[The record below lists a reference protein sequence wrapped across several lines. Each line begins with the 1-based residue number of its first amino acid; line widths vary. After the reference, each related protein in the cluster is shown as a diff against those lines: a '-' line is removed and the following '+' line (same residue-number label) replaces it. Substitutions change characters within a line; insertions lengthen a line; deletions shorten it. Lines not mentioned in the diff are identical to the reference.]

1 MFHFGHFN
9 EEDKKV
15 SRVEVTVSNETLIRI
30 VLIVLITIGLVEAFL
45 RIKAALVLLLLSFF
59 LSLVLNG
66 PVTWIANFLPG
77 KIRGSRLI
85 ATTVSYIVVIVILG
99 AFIAYIIPPFVHQT
113 ERFIAAAPNLVRDT
127 QNQHTALGKFV
138 RNHHLQSQVNN
149 LSSQLSRQLKNI
161 GGVAFNSIIRIAKD
175 VFSMLAVLALTFMM
189 LIEGPR
195 WLNGL
200 RSIFVRPQH
209 NNAVNRVAHEMYRVI
224 RGYVNGQVLLAI
236 IAALLVAPSLFI
248 MGVSYPVALMA
259 IVFISGL
266 IPMLGHTI
274 GATILTV
281 VALFHSVTAAIVVL
295 VWYVIYINIENYV
308 LAPRI
313 QANTTKMSPLLVLI
327 AIVVGINFG
336 GLLGGLIAIP
346 VAAIIR
352 VLIIEFLEQQNR
364 LPKNYLKDINEE
376 SGT

>member
-1 MFHFGHFN
+1 MFHFGHSNN
-9 EEDKKV
+9 EVDERTHVD
-15 SRVEVTVSNETLIRI
+15 VTISNETLVRVIF
-30 VLIVLITIGLVEAFL
+30 IVLITIGLVEAFL
-45 RIKAALVLLLLSFF
+45 RIKSALVLLLLAFF

-66 PVTWIANFLPG
+66 PVTWIANLLPG
-77 KIRGSRLI
+77 RIRGSRLI
-85 ATTVSYIVVIVILG
+85 ATTVSYIVVLLLLG
-99 AFIAYIIPPFVHQT
+99 AFSAYIIPPFVHQT

-138 RNHHLQSQVNN
+138 RDHHLQNQVNN
-149 LSSQLSRQLKNI
+149 LSSQLSGQLKNI
-161 GGVAFNSIIRIAKD
+161 GGVAFNSIIRIVKD
-175 VFSMLAVLALTFMM
+175 VFSLVAVLALTFMM

-200 RSIFVRPQH
+200 RAIFVRPH
-209 NNAVNRVAHEMYRVI
+209 KVKLVNRVAHEMYRVI

-274 GATILTV
+274 GAAILTA
-281 VALFHSVTAAIVVL
+281 VALFHSVTAALVVL
-295 VWYVIYINIENYV
+295 VWYVVYINIENYV

-346 VAAIIR
+346 VAAVLR
-352 VLIIEFLEQQNR
+352 VAIVEFLEQQNR
-364 LPKNYLKDINEE
+364 LPKDYLDDIN
-376 SGT
+376 SNSNN